1 MASQYSSI
9 AKDFSSTRFKVWP
22 VVKDFIDKIN
32 PDSINIEL
40 GCGNGKNMLYCKEKN
55 IPIVG
60 VDNCKEFVDICNER
74 DLDVKLDNIQNITSY
89 ESSTYDNILCIAVL
103 HHLKKD
109 IDRLKIL
116 DQTIRILRTNGRA
129 IFTVWA
135 LEQPETS
142 KRKFTHGD
150 NIVRWKKKDGS
161 THDRYYYIYKKGEL
175 EESLLK
181 RDDIT
186 LEIKYDRGN
195 HIIVITKK

>member
-89 ESSTYDNILCIAVL
+89 ESSTYDNILCIAV
-103 HHLKKD
+103 
-109 IDRLKIL
+109 
-116 DQTIRILRTNGRA
+116 
-129 IFTVWA
+129 F
-135 LEQPETS
+135 
-142 KRKFTHGD
+142 
-150 NIVRWKKKDGS
+150 
-161 THDRYYYIYKKGEL
+161 
-175 EESLLK
+175 
-181 RDDIT
+181 
-186 LEIKYDRGN
+186 
-195 HIIVITKK
+195 II